1 MNHLENKIINL
12 NLNKTLRLLSQSLSA
27 YYEGQYSQALN
38 LTNQAI
44 ELMPDLAISYARK
57 GSIYYKI
64 EDIQRAT
71 VNWNLALN
79 LDPDYTEVR
88 NVLMAI
94 KGDKDYIK
102 LPE

>member
-1 MNHLENKIINL
+1 M
-12 NLNKTLRLLSQSLSA
+12 LSQSLSA
-27 YYEGQYSQALN
+27 YYAGQYSQALDI
-38 LTNQAI
+38 TNQAI
-44 ELMPDLAISYARK
+44 ELMPELAISYARK

-64 EDIQRAT
+64 GDIQRAT

-88 NVLMAI
+88 DVLMAT
-94 KGDKDYIK
+94 KNNSNYIK